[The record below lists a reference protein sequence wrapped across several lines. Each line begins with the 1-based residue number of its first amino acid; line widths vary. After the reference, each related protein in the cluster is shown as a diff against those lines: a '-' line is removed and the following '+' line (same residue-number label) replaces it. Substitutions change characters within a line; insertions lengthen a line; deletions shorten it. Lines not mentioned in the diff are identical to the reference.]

1 MARRN
6 DHTRDELRLMALT
19 AAEGLLDSGGSQSLS
34 MRRIAQS
41 IGYTHGT
48 LYLIFD
54 NLDDLIV
61 ELNARTLDALIAHLQ
76 RSSACVAPAQARATA
91 MAVAYFS
98 FAREHC
104 ARWRLIFEH
113 HLQNNTSDKPPAV
126 ITERIVNGYELVDAA
141 LDINQSDNEP
151 LLGASFWAAV
161 HGITV
166 LALDHKLVGANGMEL
181 DPHKVI
187 ERTVQVYVTN

>member
-6 DHTRDELRLMALT
+6 DHTRDELRTMALT
-19 AAEGLLDSGGSQSLS
+19 AAESLLATGGPQSLS

-61 ELNARTLDALIAHLQ
+61 ELNARTLDELIAHL
-76 RSSACVAPAQARATA
+76 RLSSASMAPGRTSAKALAL
-91 MAVAYFS
+91 AYFS

-113 HLQNNTSDKPPAV
+113 HLRDNTSDNSPAV
-126 ITERIVNGYELVDAA
+126 ITERIASGYELVEAA
-141 LDINQSDNEP
+141 LEIKQTDNEP

-181 DPHKVI
+181 DPHEVI
-187 ERTVQVYVTN
+187 ERTVQMYVTS